1 MQGADISELD
11 KERLIVADKEPLA
24 GVDDVDV
31 EETWERL
38 SKDPASV
45 LIDVRTQAEW
55 AYVGVPDLL
64 SLGKKL
70 ICVEWQHF
78 PGGQINP
85 SFTSQLQSELAAV
98 AAGDDAGLFFICRSG
113 HRSLHS
119 AEAMAAVGYRACHNV
134 TGGFEGPLDNAA
146 HRGLAAG
153 WKAAGLPWVQR

>member
-1 MQGADISELD
+1 M
-11 KERLIVADKEPLA
+11 ADKEQLA

-31 EETWERL
+31 RETWERL

-153 WKAAGLPWVQR
+153 WKAAGLPWVQH